1 MLTVRCV
8 TLIAPSHL
16 YSTSSKH
23 SHLHKSNCW
32 SLEIAKSFLRFA
44 NFIHPRGLVKM
55 SATWLALETCSTLTS
70 LESTFSHT
78 KWCWISMCLVWT
90 WNTRLFPSLIED
102 WLSQNSLKL
111 LPLVNPIGLNNLFIY
126 KHSFVPSWSPC
137 IYLLWTW
144 EFCAHC

>member
-8 TLIAPSHL
+8 TLIGPL
-16 YSTSSKH
+16 TPYSTSSKH

-44 NFIHPRGLVKM
+44 NLIFPRGLVKM
-55 SATWLALETCSTLTS
+55 RNMFNLDISRKHLLTHKMM
-70 LESTFSHT
+70 LNLHV
-78 KWCWISMCLVWT
+78 LVWT

-111 LPLVNPIGLNNLFIY
+111 LPLVNPIRLNNLFIH
-126 KHSFVPSWSPC
+126 KHSFVPSWSPS
-137 IYLLWTW
+137 IWLLWTW